1 MPEEINIFKSMRHQE
16 HCLEQHQNTGIHK
29 CTCMPIATHTH
40 THTHTH
46 TPFLAGLPYQ
56 ITLESGKSLQLDDM
70 KGSTSS
76 LSSKKMQN
84 NHLKVQSIKYE
95 ITTDVDNID
104 SR

>member
-1 MPEEINIFKSMRHQE
+1 
-16 HCLEQHQNTGIHK
+16 
-29 CTCMPIATHTH
+29 
-40 THTHTH
+40 
-46 TPFLAGLPYQ
+46 LPYQ